1 MARQVS
7 AGAKTGKILLV
18 GLDYNQLVEKRFTNA
33 GYEVVAIYDGAAA
46 IERAREE
53 PFTGAVVV
61 SSGSLIN
68 MAETIFNLRD
78 INSSIEIMLIVD
90 RLGRRV
96 SKFLRQLIEHP
107 IEGTRIVTRRQLQ
120 KQLHVRSQHCPPH
133 ARPRNH

>member
-1 MARQVS
+1 MARQAS
-7 AGAKTGKILLV
+7 AGARTGKILLV
-18 GLDYNQLVEKRFTNA
+18 GLDYNQLLEKRFADA
-33 GYEVVAIYDGAAA
+33 GYEVVAVSDGAAA
-46 IERAREE
+46 IERARAEAL
-53 PFTGAVVV
+53 TVAVVV

-78 INSSIEIMLIVD
+78 VNRSIEIVLIVD

-120 KQLHVRSQHCPPH
+120 KQLHAPH
-133 ARPRNH
+133 ASPPFPARE

>member
-1 MARQVS
+1 MARQAS

-18 GLDYNQLVEKRFTNA
+18 GLDYNQLLEKRLAHA
-33 GYEVVAIYDGAAA
+33 GYEVVPVSDRAAA
-46 IERAREE
+46 MERAREE
-53 PFTGAVVV
+53 ALTGAVVV

-68 MAETIFNLRD
+68 MAETIFTLRD
-78 INSSIEIMLIVD
+78 INGSIEIMLIVD

-107 IEGTRIVTRRQLQ
+107 IEGTRILTRRQLQ
-120 KQLHVRSQHCPPH
+120 QQLHGLSQHSPPE

>member
-1 MARQVS
+1 MAGHAMV
-7 AGAKTGKILLV
+7 GAKTGKILLV
-18 GLDYNQLVEKRFTNA
+18 GLDYKQLVEKRFTNA
-33 GYEVVAIYDGAAA
+33 GYEVVAIHDGAAA

-90 RLGRRV
+90 RLGRRI
-96 SKFLRQLIEHP
+96 SRFLRQLIEHP
-107 IEGTRIVTRRQLQ
+107 IEGTRILTRRQLQ
-120 KQLHVRSQHCPPH
+120 RQLHALPQHSPPLV
-133 ARPRNH
+133 RPRGH